1 MNDKSLVNYGYG
13 FQVKIISSLLTD
25 VNFCG
30 KVVDILKV
38 DYFEA
43 DAIKFLIKS
52 CIDYFVSYKKT
63 PTLEVLKV
71 NIDTIDSELIK
82 QEVVRSLKEA
92 YINISAS
99 DLDFIKETTI
109 NFCKNQ
115 ELKNAI
121 LKSVDLLKFEKYD
134 DIKSVIDS
142 AMKVGID
149 YDIGTD
155 YIQDIDIRYTPD
167 NRIPIPTGWAP
178 IDQILKG
185 GLSAGE
191 LGVIVAPSGIGKSWI
206 LSALGANAVKQGLNV
221 VHYSLELS
229 ESYVGK
235 RYDCILSGISLDKI
249 DNYQSKVE
257 DVLKKITGNLTIKWY
272 PTKSISLIGIRSHI
286 SKLQALNLK
295 PDLIIIDYAD
305 LLKFGNS
312 TQAKHEALESLY
324 EELRGLAGE
333 LQIPLYTASQAN
345 RESTTSD
352 VIEADKMAGAYA
364 KIFPADFVIS
374 ISRKPQDKI
383 SNTARVHVIKNR
395 FGIDGITF
403 PVYMDTSRGIINIHD
418 EDSGSGRELTKT
430 MQTDSE
436 YEKKRLKQ
444 RVTQLSGEN
453 SFLKDDKLKIF

>member
-167 NRIPIPTGWAP
+167 NRIPVPTGWAP

-191 LGVIVAPSGIGKSWI
+191 LGVIVAPSGIGKCVGGDTKIKIEYESIGINLKSIIDKDVTVWI
-206 LSALGANAVKQGLNV
+206 DPWDEIEVENRIFKAHDL
-221 VHYSLELS
+221 
-229 ESYVGK
+229 
-235 RYDCILSGISLDKI
+235 ISLF
-249 DNYQSKVE
+249 
-257 DVLKKITGNLTIKWY
+257 TIV
-272 PTKSISLIGIRSHI
+272 S
-286 SKLQALNLK
+286 
-295 PDLIIIDYAD
+295 
-305 LLKFGNS
+305 
-312 TQAKHEALESLY
+312 
-324 EELRGLAGE
+324 E
-333 LQIPLYTASQAN
+333 LQN
-345 RESTTSD
+345 
-352 VIEADKMAGAYA
+352 K
-364 KIFPADFVIS
+364 
-374 ISRKPQDKI
+374 
-383 SNTARVHVIKNR
+383 
-395 FGIDGITF
+395 
-403 PVYMDTSRGIINIHD
+403 
-418 EDSGSGRELTKT
+418 
-430 MQTDSE
+430 
-436 YEKKRLKQ
+436 
-444 RVTQLSGEN
+444 
-453 SFLKDDKLKIF
+453 

>member
-1 MNDKSLVNYGYG
+1 MSELFDKFNV
-13 FQVKIISSLLTD
+13 
-25 VNFCG
+25 
-30 KVVDILKV
+30 
-38 DYFEA
+38 
-43 DAIKFLIKS
+43 
-52 CIDYFVSYKKT
+52 
-63 PTLEVLKV
+63 P
-71 NIDTIDSELIK
+71 DSELA
-82 QEVVRSLKEA
+82 LKEMLFK
-92 YINISAS
+92 INVKGSNDSWNKITNIFRTEKVDVCRVYFKNNATVKCSTHHRFYTNTGWKMAKDLTSADKVKTEFS
-99 DLDFIKETTI
+99 WTGIKNIKFHNKE
-109 NFCKNQ
+109 
-115 ELKNAI
+115 EI
-121 LKSVDLLKFEKYD
+121 L
-134 DIKSVIDS
+134 
-142 AMKVGID
+142 
-149 YDIGTD
+149 YDISVENTHE
-155 YIQDIDIRYTPD
+155 Y
-167 NRIPIPTGWAP
+167 
-178 IDQILKG
+178 
-185 GLSAGE
+185 LSN
-191 LGVIVAPSGIGKSWI
+191 GVLSHNSW
-206 LSALGANAVKQGLNV
+206 LLASLGANAVKQGLNV

-444 RVTQLSGEN
+444 RVTQLSGKN
-453 SFLKDDKLKIF
+453 SFLKDDKLKLF